1 MVTAAAV
8 RQVWA
13 ALTWSKAALILG
25 DLVPLLAAAAA
36 LYPRPTQRVP
46 LCYTY

>member
-1 MVTAAAV
+1 MVAAAAV

-25 DLVPLLAAAAA
+25 DLVPLL
-36 LYPRPTQRVP
+36 LPRCARAPPYVY
-46 LCYTY
+46 LYTY